1 MKRIPIVEHEEIFE
15 QYIARAVITGVK
27 SQVKSG
33 KEAVVFRCGAHPSA
47 GVDEVAVKIYK
58 DIGTRSFRNM
68 NSYLDGRIG
77 RTIRKRRDILH
88 LYNDPDSMQGF
99 WVSTE
104 LGALETL
111 HAAGLPVP
119 KPLGSAG
126 PSIAMEFIPDAR
138 DIHDALTGAGRA
150 PDPAP
155 RLRDAHPSSADAA
168 ALRRSLLAAIEG
180 MLGHDLVHGDLSP
193 YNILVRDGRP
203 VIIDFP
209 QAADARFSTQARA
222 MFDRDVYNVLEYF
235 RHSRTDSGFSAG
247 AEDDP
252 ERVAAGIWARYESGE
267 LYRSRDAARLARE
280 WGLSEA

>member
-47 GVDEVAVKIYK
+47 GVAEVAVKIYK

-119 KPLGSAG
+119 RPLGSAG
-126 PSIAMEFIPDAR
+126 PSIAMEFFADGPPD
-138 DIHDALTGAGRA
+138 DGGL
-150 PDPAP
+150 PPPAP
-155 RLRDAHPSSADAA
+155 RLRDAHPSAADVPS
-168 ALRRSLLAAIEG
+168 LRQSLLAAIEG
-180 MLGHDLVHGDLSP
+180 MLGQDLVHGDLSP

-252 ERVAAGIWARYESGE
+252 ERVAAEIWARYESGE